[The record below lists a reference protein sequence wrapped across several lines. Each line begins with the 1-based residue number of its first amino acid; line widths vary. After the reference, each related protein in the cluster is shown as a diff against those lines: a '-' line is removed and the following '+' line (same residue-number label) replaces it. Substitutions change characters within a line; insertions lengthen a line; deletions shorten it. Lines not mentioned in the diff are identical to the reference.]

1 LIFPEINQQ
10 VSETTQQFTLD
21 QGIQQVTN
29 HSQEIL
35 YNQVQNSTPIRLQPV
50 YYYHP
55 LAIFN
60 YLLLLNQAANPQP
73 SAQSSSREL
82 NKIQHNTEPTK
93 SVEKKPAEIKE
104 KIKKKEHRLKDSYS
118 GVIHCPECN
127 KTIHATSLKIHMRIH
142 TQETPYH
149 CLVCNQ
155 SCNYLSNMIRHT
167 TSIKHIKKM
176 KSKLSSPEKKEFLL
190 QEIEQHKNVCNH
202 CYVAFDYEHELKTH
216 PCKHHVDGAD
226 VDSEE

>member
-1 LIFPEINQQ
+1 
-10 VSETTQQFTLD
+10 
-21 QGIQQVTN
+21 
-29 HSQEIL
+29 
-35 YNQVQNSTPIRLQPV
+35 
-50 YYYHP
+50 
-55 LAIFN
+55 
-60 YLLLLNQAANPQP
+60 
-73 SAQSSSREL
+73 
-82 NKIQHNTEPTK
+82 
-93 SVEKKPAEIKE
+93 
-104 KIKKKEHRLKDSYS
+104 
-118 GVIHCPECN
+118 
-127 KTIHATSLKIHMRIH
+127 MRIH

-155 SCNYLSNMIRHT
+155 SCNYLSNMISHK